1 MKKAVLVALC
11 VSLLGF
17 TAAGAWAVSS
27 GQYKIDWS
35 VASSGGGA
43 LTAST
48 HALNG
53 TVGQAAIGSL
63 RSNSYVLSPGFWAGA
78 SQQTGGMQKIFLP
91 LILKNRN

>member
-1 MKKAVLVALC
+1 MKKVVLVALC

-17 TAAGAWAVSS
+17 TAAGAWAMSS

-35 VASSGGGA
+35 AASGGGGA

-53 TVGQAAIGSL
+53 SVGQATVGNL
-63 RSNSYVLSPGFWAGA
+63 RSNAYALSPGFWAGA
-78 SQQTGGMQKIFLP
+78 GQQTGGMQKIFLP